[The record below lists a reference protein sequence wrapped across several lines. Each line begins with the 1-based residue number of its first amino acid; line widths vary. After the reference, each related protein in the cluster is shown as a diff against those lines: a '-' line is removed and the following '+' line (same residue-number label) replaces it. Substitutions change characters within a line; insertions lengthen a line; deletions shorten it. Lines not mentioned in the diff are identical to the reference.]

1 MKDKMMKMLMD
12 KKRSGKELQPGEKE
26 AKMKVIK
33 DLRQMAEQIMKDD
46 IKGMKKVTVASPTQ
60 EGLKEGLEKA
70 EDILESNSEEMSE
83 ESEESEESE
92 DMSEEYAEESED
104 EEMSEE
110 EINAKLAELMAKKD
124 KLKLKA

>member
-70 EDILESNSEEMSE
+70 EDILESNSEDMSE
-83 ESEESEESE
+83 ESEDEE
-92 DMSEEYAEESED
+92 MSEEYAEESE